1 MHIKKYDHD
10 YGRRHFMEK
19 TAKGAMGAGVLT
31 SLWPLIGN
39 TGDITKAYPEELLS
53 IDAYTK
59 GKVKTGD
66 YVDASNVELVKE
78 LLDPV
83 IYVQISQMGRRIKIV
98 PTTTEI
104 SKLYP
109 KDFLD
114 ASLKNQGK
122 AALDADGNVVVKDT
136 GEAWIGG
143 MPFPDP
149 QTALEGFS
157 NLTLSWGRHD
167 TSLFA
172 VDSKSIDNKGN
183 LAYEYDLYWVE
194 QNTTGLVSDP
204 NGLTTKPGSEHL
216 LRNQTALFTY
226 PNDVKGTAFLSIWD
240 YDQRKFPDLYG
251 YLPAFKRVRRFP
263 TNQRFEPLVPGMT
276 FFLSD
281 AWGAG
286 DPALTW
292 GNYKVVGRQPMLGSQ
307 SDTWQG
313 DKENWDKDDTLHGGP
328 QDKSFFAT
336 SFEFCP
342 EVVIYE
348 AEPVGYPRA
357 PISKKRAYIDVRNN
371 VYIGYITYDRRG
383 EIWRS
388 FEAGFT
394 QQTKGDL
401 VRTDKRGNPEWS
413 WSYVHSMDIQ
423 TGFMTRFNH
432 AEKTRSGL
440 KEGFDTTVDESQEDI
455 YNKYLTVQAIR
466 RLGT

>member
-1 MHIKKYDHD
+1 MHIRKYDVD
-10 YGRRHFMEK
+10 YARRFFMEK

-39 TGDITKAYPEELLS
+39 TGEIDKAYPEELLS

-66 YVDASNVELVKE
+66 IIDAGNADLVKD
-78 LLDPV
+78 LLEPV
-83 IYVQISQMGRRIKIV
+83 LYSQIKQMGRRIRIV
-98 PTTTEI
+98 PTTTDASE
-104 SKLYP
+104 LYP
-109 KDFLD
+109 NDFLE
-114 ASLKNQGK
+114 ASLKNSGK
-122 AALDADGNVVVKDT
+122 AILDADGNTVVKDT

-149 QTALEGFS
+149 QSALEGFA
-157 NLTLSWGRHD
+157 NMTLSWGRHD
-167 TSLFA
+167 TSMFA
-172 VDSKSIDNKGN
+172 VDSKSMDAKGD

-204 NGLTTKPGSEHL
+204 NGLTAKPGSEHL
-216 LRNQTALFTY
+216 LRNQTAMFTY
-226 PNDVKGTAFLSIWD
+226 PQDVKGTAFLSIWA
-240 YDQRKFPDLYG
+240 YDQREFPDLYG

-292 GNYKVVGRQPMLGSQ
+292 GNFKTVGRQPMLGAQ
-307 SDTWQG
+307 SGSWHG
-313 DKENWDKDDTLHGGP
+313 DKENWNKDHTLHGGP
-328 QDKSFFAT
+328 KGQSFFET
-336 SFEFCP
+336 DYQLCP

-357 PISKKRAYIDVRNN
+357 PISKKRAYVDVRNN
-371 VYIGYITYDRRG
+371 VYIAYSTYDRRG
-383 EIWRS
+383 ELWRS
-388 FEAGFT
+388 FEAGFG
-394 QQTKGDL
+394 QQKQGDL
-401 VRTDKRGNPEWS
+401 ARKDKKGNTEWT
-413 WSYVHSMDIQ
+413 WSFVHSQDVQ
-423 TGFMTRFNH
+423 TGFLTRFNH
-432 AEKTRSGL
+432 SAQTRSGL
-440 KEGFDTTVDESQEDI
+440 KEGFDTTLDMSQDDI
-455 YNKYLTVQAIR
+455 YNKYLTVQALR